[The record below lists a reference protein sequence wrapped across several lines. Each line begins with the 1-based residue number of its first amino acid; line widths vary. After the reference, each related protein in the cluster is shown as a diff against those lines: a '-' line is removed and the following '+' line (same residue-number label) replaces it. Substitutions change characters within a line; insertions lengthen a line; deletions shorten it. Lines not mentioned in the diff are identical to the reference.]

1 MVDGRDL
8 RLLIV
13 CTFGAGSS
21 QLLKMNID
29 ESLRELGVE
38 NVKTDVCDSGSYR
51 GEKCDGI
58 ITTISHEDMVQGHP
72 YAKAYVSIKGIFNK
86 SDIKEKVKKILIELG
101 VDFAE

>member
-1 MVDGRDL
+1 MVDGKDL

-29 ESLRELGVE
+29 ETLRELGVE

-58 ITTISHEDMVQGHP
+58 ITTTSHEDMVKNHP
-72 YAKAYVSIKGIFNK
+72 YAKAYVAVKGIFNTA
-86 SDIKEKVKKILIELG
+86 DIKEKVKKILMELG
-101 VDFAE
+101 VDFSE

>member
-1 MVDGRDL
+1 MVDGKDL
-8 RLLIV
+8 RVLIV

-38 NVKTDVCDSGSYR
+38 NVTTDVCDSGSYR

-58 ITTISHEDMVQGHP
+58 ITTTAHEEMVKGHP
-72 YAKAYVSIKGIFNK
+72 YAKAFVAVKGIFNTA
-86 SDIKEKVKKILIELG
+86 DIKEKVKTLLTELG
-101 VDFAE
+101 VEF